1 MGITTEQE
9 RVAFSQRLAL
19 ALGQAGLLPCTA
31 SKLAREFNLIHSSTP
46 VTLHAARKWL
56 IGEAIPTQEKLKV
69 LAAWLGVSAV
79 WLRYGEEI
87 ESAVPKKAPRMDEKA
102 QRDLIEKFARLNR
115 HHRPIVMGM
124 MDVLL
129 KLQQK
134 PNRA

>member
-1 MGITTEQE
+1 MEITIEQE
-9 RVAFSQRLAL
+9 RTAFSQRLAL
-19 ALGQAGLLPCTA
+19 ALEHAGMLPCTSA
-31 SKLAREFNLIHSSTP
+31 KLASEFNRMHSGAP

-87 ESAVPKKAPRMDEKA
+87 ETATPKKSLRVDEKT
-102 QRDLIEKFARLNR
+102 QRDLNEKMARLNR
-115 HHRPIVMGM
+115 HHRQIVMGM
-124 MDVLL
+124 VDFLL

-134 PNRA
+134 QNGT